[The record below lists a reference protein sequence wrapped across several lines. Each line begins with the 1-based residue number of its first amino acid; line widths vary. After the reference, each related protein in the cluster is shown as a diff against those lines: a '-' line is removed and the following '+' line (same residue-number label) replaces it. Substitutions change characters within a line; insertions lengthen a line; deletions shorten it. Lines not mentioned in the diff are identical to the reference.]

1 MTIVTQPLCLAGSRE
16 FFSLLSTFYSLLS
29 TLYFSL
35 RAGNVH
41 SGGDGLKRAIYD
53 QYQGSKFM
61 LTLFISFEIISILN
75 SKSLKFMCVGF
86 SSANTDSAL

>member
-1 MTIVTQPLCLAGSRE
+1 M
-16 FFSLLSTFYSLLS
+16 
-29 TLYFSL
+29 
-35 RAGNVH
+35 H

-75 SKSLKFMCVGF
+75 NKSLKFMCVGL